1 MEFESDPRKSQSN
14 REKHGID
21 FLAAQTIWEDHALLE
36 FPGRKH

>member
-21 FLAAQTIWEDHALLE
+21 FVAAQTIWEDPALLK